1 MSAAARMIR
10 TTADELP
17 PLVTVDAVPGIT
29 GAAAYVGSV
38 VSPAPVAVFPLE
50 PDRRS
55 RRACVV
61 GSSDDE
67 SAGDGAGVAVPVVVV
82 PLATVPTGVETGD
95 VTGAVTDVEP
105 TFGVALT
112 VVDESNDAAVAGGV
126 AEIGLP
132 VSVGNSWLNKACAPE
147 IVPELPATTP

>member
-95 VTGAVTDVEP
+95 VTGAVTDVDP

-112 VVDESNDAAVAGGV
+112 VVDESNDAAVAGAGV
-126 AEIGLP
+126 GAILA
-132 VSVGNSWLNKACAPE
+132 VGNWLPKFDNACS
-147 IVPELPATTP
+147 